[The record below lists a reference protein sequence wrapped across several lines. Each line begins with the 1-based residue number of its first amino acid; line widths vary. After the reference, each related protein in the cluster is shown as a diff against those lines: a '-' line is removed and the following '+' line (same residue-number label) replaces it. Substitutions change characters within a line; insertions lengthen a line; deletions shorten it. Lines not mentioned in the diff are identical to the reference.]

1 MPSVPRTR
9 PAGVRRTATG
19 VVSGVGGA
27 GSGDRA
33 CVACSECFAFEQ
45 PAPGTQTAAA
55 SNRHATHF
63 TFFRDPAG
71 RARTDF
77 VAPRVSA
84 LTDFDVCRSMRKCK
98 SLKCNEE
105 KARPL
110 MVRRLILWV
119 PKKSAGMGVPAW
131 GGAEGLPPLLSAATL
146 RQINGLSVGD
156 EAAPRRPLR
165 RNARVTP
172 GSGAPPRLSTSG
184 SRPGPPLR
192 EPETRRGTPRSRG
205 RSSTGSR
212 A

>member
-1 MPSVPRTR
+1 M
-9 PAGVRRTATG
+9 RRTATG

-27 GSGDRA
+27 GSGERIW
-33 CVACSECFAFEQ
+33 VACSECFTFEQ
-45 PAPGTQTAAA
+45 PAPSGQTAKA
-55 SNRHATHF
+55 SKRSETDPRFVPNPNR
-63 TFFRDPAG
+63 

-77 VAPRVSA
+77 VARRA
-84 LTDFDVCRSMRKCK
+84 ATMTEFDGGRTFEHRK
-98 SLKCNEE
+98 SLKFNGESTP
-105 KARPL
+105 PL
-110 MVRRLILWV
+110 MVWRLILSV